1 MCRARRRSTEEQERH
16 GYDTPASDQGKPYTE
31 SVPPVLVLDPALG
44 TGTDEAAYVK
54 NELPIMVVLGNPP
67 YSGHSANDSFR
78 VVAKPVTIKTP
89 KGPRNQPSLFVKM
102 HG

>member
-44 TGTDEAAYVK
+44 TGTFLYQIIDLIRKQFRAA
-54 NELPIMVVLGNPP
+54 GNAGKWT
-67 YSGHSANDSFR
+67 S
-78 VVAKPVTIKTP
+78 
-89 KGPRNQPSLFVKM
+89 FVKDQLLRRL
-102 HG
+102 HGFELLMAPYTVAHLK